1 MPMQH
6 IGDVTQISMEIKY
19 VKGRISQSEVVK
31 QNSELKGIKEEF
43 KTIEVANVL
52 NVQKQL
58 LIAVGDA
65 KMKTEIYGSDLQGM
79 ESKLG
84 SCIKKIEESNQVTY
98 HVNEDL
104 YNSWKQI
111 IDGKQLVQMC
121 ASETSSCCCFKK
133 PKYMNELQDL
143 DNALERF
150 WQQVVRP
157 QEQESRK
164 LRDTRAEAGQ
174 AEKPAR
180 VVHGRVEVKPDGDMR
195 NSSEKKKETHVEGK
209 SSGGTH
215 DSNLT
220 DRKINE
226 VGTNSV
232 PSVDDKER
240 LFVPWQVVPTRRE
253 PEQPLVYPTG
263 ESGDSKLKQQ
273 WKEQTQK
280 PIKAAVNDNNSVSS
294 HSDGLAKQPKEKKK
308 CKEAESSNPSEKIG
322 LVLEDISSL
331 WPSLPLKPPET
342 KGLNDKFG
350 SSGPTGSNYPLS
362 NDDASSSRLLLS
374 KPPAGR
380 EASKKVKMEVLKD
393 GVSTDVSTASI
404 VFEVNALA
412 KEHFRNEVQDL

>member
-84 SCIKKIEESNQVTY
+84 SCIKKIEESN
-98 HVNEDL
+98 
-104 YNSWKQI
+104 
-111 IDGKQLVQMC
+111 
-121 ASETSSCCCFKK
+121 
-133 PKYMNELQDL
+133 QDL